1 MKRIILYAP
10 LRTKKL
16 DIITWMFLIL
26 FFEILRALYT
36 YKKMKE
42 NMLPRHQNVVEYKE

>member
-1 MKRIILYAP
+1 MNKETGYNYMNVS
-10 LRTKKL
+10 
-16 DIITWMFLIL
+16 DLIL
-26 FFEILRALYT
+26 WNSQNFVYT